1 MFVSKILISSFKII
15 HYTVVEN
22 IFVVQL
28 TGTQYRISKCH
39 VNDCS
44 KIKVKQIIK
53 IPGKGEYVK
62 FKNFKKKI
70 RSLFM
75 IYTDFDVNLVSNDKG
90 KQNPD
95 DT

>member
-1 MFVSKILISSFKII
+1 MFVSKILIPSFKVI

-28 TGTQYRISKCH
+28 TGTQYRISKSD

-44 KIKVKQIIK
+44 KINVKQIIK
-53 IPGKGEYVK
+53 IPGKGKYVK
-62 FKNFKKKI
+62 FKNYKKKI

-75 IYTDFDVNLVSNDKG
+75 IYADFDVNLVSNDKG

-95 DT
+95 HT